1 VTEVEKSAQLSARFV
16 RPFVKMF
23 SKRPDFDERCLRLK
37 LDLTN
42 LGPDERVRTDVA
54 FQSLEELVKVTED
67 PNLGLRAGKMISA
80 GASGPL
86 EFVLHSAETLGEAL
100 QLASHHSRL
109 YDEALD
115 LRIEL
120 EGERAIV
127 RLDSRIPRPKP
138 AADFTTASWYANLL
152 ASPLT
157 GAKGVECWFSHA
169 APADT
174 REYENTFGP
183 HAVRFSARCCGFAF
197 DRKYLDAPLD
207 GANARVHAIL
217 RAQVE
222 LMAAEMPSTRSI
234 AAQVRELIASQLPR
248 TKPNAQHV
256 ASVLRMSRRTF
267 VRRLEEEGTTFT
279 RELESVRRRLAL
291 KYVASA
297 DVPLTE
303 ISQLLGFSEVS
314 AFHRAFKRWT
324 EKTPIQYRHE
334 RNGEHRQN
342 GHSGGGSGAVS

>member
-1 VTEVEKSAQLSARFV
+1 MTEVEKSAQLSARFV

-23 SKRPDFDERCLRLK
+23 AGRSDYEEHRRQLA
-37 LDLTN
+37 LDLTE
-42 LGPDERVRTDVA
+42 LGPEERVSTDVA
-54 FQSLEELVKVTED
+54 FQSLEELVAHTQD
-67 PNLGLRAGKMISA
+67 PDLGLRAGRLMRA
-80 GASGPL
+80 GSSGPL
-86 EFVLHSAETLGEAL
+86 EFVLLSAATLGEAL
-100 QLASHHSRL
+100 QLASRYARL

-115 LRIEL
+115 LRIEMDDSRVL
-120 EGERAIV
+120 V

-138 AADFTTASWYANLL
+138 AADFTMSSWYTNLL
-152 ASPLT
+152 SSPLV
-157 GAKGVECWFSHA
+157 GAHGVECWFSHA
-169 APADT
+169 APPDT
-174 REYENTFGP
+174 RQYVKTFAP
-183 HAVRFSARCCGFAF
+183 HAIRFGMPCCGFAF
-197 DRKYLDAPLD
+197 DRKYLETPLD

-222 LMAAEMPSTRSI
+222 LMAAELPSARSI
-234 AAQVRELIASQLPR
+234 ASQVRELIASQLPR
-248 TKPNAQHV
+248 TKPNAQHI

-279 RELESVRRRLAL
+279 RELENVRRKLAL

-324 EKTPIQYRHE
+324 DKTPIQYRHE
-334 RNGEHRQN
+334 RNVEGPEPR
-342 GHSGGGSGAVS
+342 GSSGAPS